1 MVITH
6 AAEPKPAITEPSDT
20 ATIGH
25 YIWGSTI
32 LPLEVEQLDSHRA
45 ELYGL
50 LGINTTMQLYFKN
63 VSNQTI
69 TYACDNHSALMYTF
83 DTTRYERARSTYPDY
98 DLIQSIR
105 TTIPANLIIQH
116 THVKGH
122 QDGKHRTLTFLE
134 ILNVFVD
141 KCATNTCKEAI
152 RLYKKQPGLHIASPH
167 VHWHLQLNGF
177 KIVKNIS
184 TSVYEYI
191 SERTM
196 REYCSDKNI
205 VTLDSFD
212 DIHWKAHGQASKQVS
227 VGRQQWLSKHTFGHC
242 GNNHTLQKWDT
253 KTSSKCARC
262 DKEETS
268 THVWKCQHVDMGSVT
283 WCRSAIDL

>member
-1 MVITH
+1 MIVLPTIQVYSWQDTIKIHIHGCLDTLLHACVLEPIVAVSDGSVMAGFGSAAWVIT
-6 AAEPKPAITEPSDT
+6 T
-20 ATIGH
+20 ASAWSKGH

-32 LPLEVEQLDSHRA
+32 LPFEVEQVDSHRA

-83 DTTRYERARSTYPDY
+83 DTTRYERARSIYPDY

-205 VTLDSFD
+205 VNLDAFD
-212 DIHWKAHGQASKQVS
+212 DIHWKAHGQELHQNQFKDILVNKMYM
-227 VGRQQWLSKHTFGHC
+227 L
-242 GNNHTLQKWDT
+242 NHLH
-253 KTSSKCARC
+253 SR
-262 DKEETS
+262 
-268 THVWKCQHVDMGSVT
+268 
-283 WCRSAIDL
+283 